1 MEKRRVSGNMKEA
14 LSCEELLPSSLLM
27 TRRHFLGRFALA
39 SLFSGSIGATYAL
52 HEAKD
57 CQVER
62 VSITLR
68 NLPASFDGTTVAFVT
83 DTHHGPG
90 VPLSYLERVVA
101 MTNALNP
108 DIVTLGGDY
117 VQRARYLQG
126 HGSHRPYI
134 APGVAVLA
142 GLRAPLGRFAVLGN
156 HDRKESAML
165 TRRAL
170 ADHGLVELTN
180 TGVWLE
186 RGGSR
191 LRLCGVDDYATGHP
205 NLRAAL
211 GDTRLDDAC
220 LLLSHNPDFVERL
233 RDPRVDLVLSGHTHG
248 GQVVLPLF
256 GPPVTASRYGRK
268 YVQGLVQGPTA
279 RVYVSRGVGT
289 IGPPIRFGAPPEVTL
304 ITLRQS
310 LQVCPRAAYPATA
323 NASS

>member
-1 MEKRRVSGNMKEA
+1 M
-14 LSCEELLPSSLLM
+14 SSPVM
-27 TRRHFLGRFALA
+27 WTRRQFLRRLTATAL
-39 SLFSGSIGATYAL
+39 LSGAGGGVYGL
-52 HEAKD
+52 HEAKV

-62 VSITLR
+62 LSIALR
-68 NLPASFDGTTVAFVT
+68 HLPAAFDGTTVAFVT
-83 DTHHGPG
+83 DTHYGPG

-101 MTNALNP
+101 MTNALHP
-108 DIVTLGGDY
+108 DIVALGGDY
-117 VQRARYLQG
+117 VQRSRYLQPRGG
-126 HGSHRPYI
+126 HRHYI

-170 ADHGLVELTN
+170 ADNALVDLTN

-191 LRLCGVDDYATGHP
+191 LRLCGVDDYATGRP
-205 NLRAAL
+205 NLRYAL

-220 LLLSHNPDFVERL
+220 LLLSHNPDFVERI

-248 GQVVLPLF
+248 GQIVLPLV
-256 GPPVTASRYGRK
+256 GAPVTASRYGQK
-268 YVQGLVQGPTA
+268 YVRGLVQGPTA

-289 IGPPIRFGAPPEVTL
+289 IGPPIRFGAPPEVTFL
-304 ITLRQS
+304 TLRQS
-310 LQVCPRAAYPATA
+310 LPA
-323 NASS
+323 